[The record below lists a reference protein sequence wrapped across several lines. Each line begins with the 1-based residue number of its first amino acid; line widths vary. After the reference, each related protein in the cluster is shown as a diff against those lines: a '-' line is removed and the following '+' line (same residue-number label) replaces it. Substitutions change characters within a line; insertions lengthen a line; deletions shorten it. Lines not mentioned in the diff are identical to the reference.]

1 MALRPRLGEGFSGH
15 SGVLSAAKRMPTV
28 LQTADPNPSE
38 YPPTCCFSIAR
49 RVNTAFCPCG
59 VRSPGVC
66 LVSATQVLDHVP
78 SSPAES
84 SSIPLS
90 HRRPGPGRR
99 AAKPPACRSQCP
111 PLPPVV
117 HAPDSV
123 PPWKSD
129 LHGHRS
135 HPRQRFPGE
144 PGTGTAGLVRAVLP
158 RSRHCPLAAHLAA
171 AAGSLAAAAFDVG
184 EAHILA

>member
-78 SSPAES
+78 SSPAPS
-84 SSIPLS
+84 HCPTAVLDPAGAPLS
-90 HRRPGPGRR
+90 HRPAAANARHSPRSYMRRIVSHPGNPICTAIVHTPAKDSRASPGPVLQDWSARSCHGPATVRWQLIWPRR
-99 AAKPPACRSQCP
+99 R
-111 PLPPVV
+111 VR
-117 HAPDSV
+117 
-123 PPWKSD
+123 W
-129 LHGHRS
+129 
-135 HPRQRFPGE
+135 PRRPS
-144 PGTGTAGLVRAVLP
+144 T
-158 RSRHCPLAAHLAA
+158 
-171 AAGSLAAAAFDVG
+171 
-184 EAHILA
+184 